1 MCVAYPA
8 QVTALG
14 DDGTAT
20 VAVHGRA
27 VRVAMLALDVPVAEG
42 DWLLVHSG
50 IALARLDET
59 DALERERI
67 IELTTGERQ

>member
-1 MCVAYPA
+1 MCVAFPA
-8 QVTALG
+8 RVTALG
-14 DDGTAT
+14 DDGTAI

-27 VRVAMLALDVPVAEG
+27 VPVALLALDEPVAEG

-59 DALERERI
+59 DALERKRI
-67 IELTTGERQ
+67 IELTTGETQ